1 MEKIVHVAGHL
12 ACRRYKQFIRPVD
25 VEILVVDDFILS
37 VYIDQEI
44 EYRTEFQA
52 CIRIYRCIGVFRSVL
67 GRQVPVFVL
76 NAVK

>member
-12 ACRRYKQFIRPVD
+12 ACRRYKQFIRSVD

-52 CIRIYRCIGVFRSVL
+52 CIRIYRCKKKKKKFLSLSLISVRPS
-67 GRQVPVFVL
+67 G
-76 NAVK
+76 